1 MSEKC
6 IAPNTL
12 VAITYSIKDEEGN
25 LLEHSDMP
33 ISYIHGGRSDLFEKI
48 EAALEGK
55 RVGETVEVSLTP
67 EESFGEYDPS
77 LTFTDDLDNVPE
89 QYRNLGAEVEMRSDQ
104 GESRMFYVTKIEN
117 GRLTVDGNHPFAG
130 KNLVFSVKV
139 EHIRDATAEDIVAA
153 GEGGQST
160 VH

>member
-1 MSEKC
+1 MSEEC
-6 IAPNTL
+6 IAPNKL
-12 VAITYSIKDEEGN
+12 VAITYSIKDEAGMV
-25 LLEHSDMP
+25 LEHSDMP
-33 ISYIHGGRSDLFEKI
+33 ISYIHGGRSDLFVKI

-67 EESFGEYDPS
+67 EEGFGEYDPS

-89 QYRNLGAEVEMRSDQ
+89 QYRSLGAEVEMRSDQ

-117 GRLTVDGNHPFAG
+117 GSLTLDGNHPFAG